1 MGHKSTEQ
9 SFDCALTR
17 SGPRNRVSQIPP
29 EGLSLQAVER
39 KCTLDPSKIEIVD
52 AKNFEIAQLIAQA
65 EFVIGLQLVAVAGSA
80 DALKIFAAVW
90 IARFKPPNE
99 PRRNNVVDVAADLGS
114 FEIYRAGRNLTIR
127 A

>member
-29 EGLSLQAVER
+29 EGLSLQSIER
-39 KCTLDPSKIEIVD
+39 KCTLDPSEIEIVD

-65 EFVIGLQLVAVAGSA
+65 EFVIGLQLVAMAG
-80 DALKIFAAVW
+80 
-90 IARFKPPNE
+90 
-99 PRRNNVVDVAADLGS
+99 AADTL
-114 FEIYRAGRNLTIR
+114 EIFPAIRIAGP
-127 A
+127 